1 MSQADLRAGDAVLR
15 LDNITKRF
23 GALVANSGVSL
34 DLKRGEVVALLGE
47 NGAGKTTLMNILFG
61 HYQADE
67 GRVEVF
73 GQTLPPGNPRAALAA
88 GVGMVHQH
96 FTLAD
101 NLSVLDNITLGT
113 ESLWSRGKGRFA
125 ARARIAALSSEFG
138 LAVDPDARVGSL
150 SVGERQRIEILKA
163 LYREARIL
171 ILDEPTAVLTPQETD
186 ALFDTLRK
194 AIALGLSIIFI
205 SHKLHEVMAIADRC
219 VVLRHGKVVGQVE
232 THATDR
238 AALAAMMV
246 GSAVALP
253 KVETRPAG
261 PVLMRLCN
269 VTTRAK
275 GTATGLSDLSLDLC
289 AGQIVGLAGVSGN
302 GQAALAD
309 LISGLVRPDQGW
321 IEIDGAEPAAWSPRQ
336 AVNHQIARIPEDRHK
351 TGTVSDFNLTENA
364 VLEAYSRPPFS
375 RHGWMNWPAA
385 QSFAKEV
392 IAKYDVRCQGVLQRI
407 RLLSGGNMQKL
418 ILGRVLEPGPKII
431 LANQP
436 VRGLDVGAIAYVQ
449 SRLIAARDAGAAVL
463 LISEDLD
470 EIQSLSDVIHVISE
484 GRLSPGFSRGSKTAA
499 ELGLWMAGQGFR
511 VGDHAA

>member
-34 DLKRGEVVALLGE
+34 DLERGEVVALLGE
-47 NGAGKTTLMNILFG
+47 NGACKTTLMNILFG

-96 FTLAD
+96 LTLAD

-261 PVLMRLCN
+261 PVLMRLSN

-289 AGQIVGLAGVSGN
+289 AGQIVGLAGV
-302 GQAALAD
+302 
-309 LISGLVRPDQGW
+309 
-321 IEIDGAEPAAWSPRQ
+321 
-336 AVNHQIARIPEDRHK
+336 
-351 TGTVSDFNLTENA
+351 
-364 VLEAYSRPPFS
+364 
-375 RHGWMNWPAA
+375 
-385 QSFAKEV
+385 
-392 IAKYDVRCQGVLQRI
+392 
-407 RLLSGGNMQKL
+407 
-418 ILGRVLEPGPKII
+418 
-431 LANQP
+431 
-436 VRGLDVGAIAYVQ
+436 
-449 SRLIAARDAGAAVL
+449 
-463 LISEDLD
+463 
-470 EIQSLSDVIHVISE
+470 
-484 GRLSPGFSRGSKTAA
+484 
-499 ELGLWMAGQGFR
+499 
-511 VGDHAA
+511 